1 MPLPHALLQRAKL
14 RTDRLRKA
22 QSVTKRN
29 ATPRPVQNARI
40 IRQEL
45 RLSILGFPLAANS
58 QIAVPLES
66 RKVRKVP
73 SGAVVK
79 LPSLVG
85 ARAGYLADGPLAGPL
100 PRATPQPVPRTLRRC
115 FVGPNG
121 LVGLTAFSHQLGVG
135 LRRWQGGRSGSGELV
150 FGQPGVRHTGEGAYL
165 TFVRICSII

>member
-1 MPLPHALLQRAKL
+1 
-14 RTDRLRKA
+14 
-22 QSVTKRN
+22 VTKRN

-100 PRATPQPVPRTLRRC
+100 SPSGPPQPVPRTLRRC

-121 LVGLTAFSHQLGVG
+121 LVGLTAFSHQLGSAFADGKADVVAAVNWLLG
-135 LRRWQGGRSGSGELV
+135 NLGCDTLGKV
-150 FGQPGVRHTGEGAYL
+150 L
-165 TFVRICSII
+165 T